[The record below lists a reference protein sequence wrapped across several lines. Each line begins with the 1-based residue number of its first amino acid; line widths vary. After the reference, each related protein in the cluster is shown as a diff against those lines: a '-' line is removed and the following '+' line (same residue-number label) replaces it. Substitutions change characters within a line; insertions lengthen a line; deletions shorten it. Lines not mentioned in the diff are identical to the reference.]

1 MVSAVRFPVAVAAAA
16 LALVLLTA
24 AGPAPCSSG
33 DCFSD
38 CGGKC
43 AYLKNAS
50 RTSWKNCMRQCV
62 QQDCLGYGIKQLG
75 PVSASG
81 RVPIAEPS
89 SERSVA
95 IAIEYA

>member
-1 MVSAVRFPVAVAAAA
+1 MLRAVRFPVAVAGAA

-62 QQDCLGYGIKQLG
+62 KQDCLGYGIKQSEQST
-75 PVSASG
+75 VG

-95 IAIEYA
+95 IAIQYA